1 MMRVTML
8 IATLMAETAVSTS
21 TLSTVLIVYVITKK
35 TVLLGLLPL
44 LLPMASVMTRL
55 TILPAIMMEE
65 TVVDIMSTLTF
76 VLTVDAISMRLVLL
90 VLTP

>member
-21 TLSTVLIVYVITKK
+21 TRITALIAYVITKK

-44 LLPMASVMTRL
+44 LLPMASVMMRQ
-55 TILPAIMMEE
+55 TISTVFMMTE
-65 TVVDIMSTLTF
+65 TVVHTTPTLIY
-76 VLTVDAISMRLVLL
+76 VLTVDAI
-90 VLTP
+90 